1 MTRGMMLRIIKNI
14 HSDEYDPEDKLT
26 AIQEVTQG
34 THIKNITKADMLESL
49 RWIVEEYL

>member
-1 MTRGMMLRIIKNI
+1 MTRGTMLEIIKDI

-26 AIQEVTQG
+26 AIQEVAQG
-34 THIKNITKADMLESL
+34 THIKNITKADMLELL

>member
-14 HSDEYDPEDKLT
+14 HSDEYDPEDKLN

-34 THIKNITKADMLESL
+34 MHIKNITKADMLESL

>member
-1 MTRGMMLRIIKNI
+1 MTRGTMLKIIKNI

-34 THIKNITKADMLESL
+34 IHIKNITKADMLESL